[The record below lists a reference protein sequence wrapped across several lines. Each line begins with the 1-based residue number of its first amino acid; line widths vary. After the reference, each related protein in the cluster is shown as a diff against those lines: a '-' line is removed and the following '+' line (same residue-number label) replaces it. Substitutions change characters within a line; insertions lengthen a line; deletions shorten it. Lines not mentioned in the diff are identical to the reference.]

1 MHSNYTDFIGVFHD
15 SISKDV
21 CNYLIDLLDS
31 SQDIAYN
38 KSNARQD
45 AYVGIKLTHPIEDTK
60 VLSYKQ
66 QLSKCLQAYGK
77 QYKSVTALGLINT
90 EVKLQRTEIFG
101 GYHTWH
107 YEDAQN
113 PNRDLVYMTYLNDLD
128 PDDGTTEFLYQKTK
142 FTPKAGTTLIWPT
155 CFTHMHRGNPPYHK
169 TKYIATGWYTRV
181 VQDHPLAEKWA

>member
-1 MHSNYTDFIGVFHD
+1 MHCNYQDFIGVFQE
-15 SISKDV
+15 SVSNEICS
-21 CNYLIDLLDS
+21 YLINFLDS
-31 SQDIAYN
+31 SEDIAFN

-45 AYVGIKLTHPIEDTK
+45 AYVGVKLVPPILDNT
-60 VLSYKQ
+60 VLQYKQ
-66 QLSKCLQAYGK
+66 QLSKCLQHYGK
-77 QYKSVTALGLINT
+77 QYKSVTALGLTNL

-128 PDDGTTEFLYQKTK
+128 HDDGTTEFIYQKTK

-169 TKYIATGWYTRV
+169 TKYIATGWWTRV
-181 VQDHPLAEKWA
+181 VPEHPLAEKWT